1 MIIWIASYPKSGNT
15 YLRSFL
21 SSYYFSKNGKFDFS
35 LLENIKNFPGIHYS
49 KNRSD
54 SNLEASR
61 NWIVNQNY
69 FFEKEKLNF
78 LKTHNSMKLFEGNKF
93 TTKDQTIGAVY
104 IYRDPRNIIT
114 SLKNHYSMNY
124 QNAFNFMTDDKS
136 FIIQDSYDNDKS
148 NFTYLGSWESHYKSW
163 FSIKDFRIMLIKY
176 EDLQDRKFEIFLD
189 LVKFVNSLA
198 DKDEKVNEKKL
209 EKSIK
214 STNFSVLKNSERN
227 HGFVESVKSKI
238 SGQKVSFFNL
248 GFNNRWKKNLPQDF
262 QIRMSDYFKEDL
274 KFLKY
279 WG

>member
-1 MIIWIASYPKSGNT
+1 
-15 YLRSFL
+15 
-21 SSYYFSKNGKFDFS
+21 
-35 LLENIKNFPGIHYS
+35 
-49 KNRSD
+49 
-54 SNLEASR
+54 
-61 NWIVNQNY
+61 
-69 FFEKEKLNF
+69 
-78 LKTHNSMKLFEGNKF
+78 MKLFEGNKF

-124 QNAFNFMTDDKS
+124 QNAFDFMTDDKS

-238 SGQKVSFFNL
+238 SGQKVNFFNL

>member
-21 SSYYFSKNGKFDFS
+21 SSYYFSKNGKFDFT

-61 NWIVNQNY
+61 NWIINQNY
-69 FFEKEKLNF
+69 FFKKEKLNF
-78 LKTHNSMKLFEGNKF
+78 LKTHNSMKPFEGNRF

-124 QNAFNFMTDDKS
+124 QNAFDFMKDDKS

-163 FSIKDFRIMLIKY
+163 FYIKDFRIMLIKY

-198 DKDEKVNEKKL
+198 DKNEKVNEKKL

-238 SGQKVSFFNL
+238 SGQKVNFFNL

-262 QIRMSDYFKEDL
+262 QISMSDYFKEDL

>member
-61 NWIVNQNY
+61 NWIINQNH

-262 QIRMSDYFKEDL
+262 QISMTDYFKEDL

>member
-61 NWIVNQNY
+61 NWIINQNH

>member
-61 NWIVNQNY
+61 NWIINQNY
-69 FFEKEKLNF
+69 FFKKEKLNF
-78 LKTHNSMKLFEGNKF
+78 LKTHNSIKPFEGNRF

-124 QNAFNFMTDDKS
+124 QNAFDFMTDDKS

-163 FSIKDFRIMLIKY
+163 FYIKDFRIMLIKY

-198 DKDEKVNEKKL
+198 DKNEKVNEKKL

-238 SGQKVSFFNL
+238 SGQKVNFFNL

-262 QIRMSDYFKEDL
+262 QASMSDYFKEDL

-279 WG
+279 

>member
-124 QNAFNFMTDDKS
+124 QNAFDFMTDDKS

-238 SGQKVSFFNL
+238 SGQKVNFFNL

-279 WG
+279 

>member
-238 SGQKVSFFNL
+238 SGQKVNFFNL

-279 WG
+279 

>member
-61 NWIVNQNY
+61 NWIINQNH

-189 LVKFVNSLA
+189 LVKFVNFLA
-198 DKDEKVNEKKL
+198 DKNEKVNEKKL

-238 SGQKVSFFNL
+238 SGQKVNFFNL

-262 QIRMSDYFKEDL
+262 QISMSDYFKEDL

>member
-61 NWIVNQNY
+61 NWIINQNY

-124 QNAFNFMTDDKS
+124 QNAFDFMTDDKS

-238 SGQKVSFFNL
+238 SGQKVNFFNL

>member
-21 SSYYFSKNGKFDFS
+21 SSYYFSKNGKFDFT

-61 NWIVNQNY
+61 NWIINQNY
-69 FFEKEKLNF
+69 FFKKEKLNF
-78 LKTHNSMKLFEGNKF
+78 LKTHNSIKPFEGNRF

-124 QNAFNFMTDDKS
+124 QNAFDFMKDDKS

-198 DKDEKVNEKKL
+198 DKNEKVNEKKL

-238 SGQKVSFFNL
+238 SGQKVNFFNL

-262 QIRMSDYFKEDL
+262 QASMSDYFKEDL

-279 WG
+279 

>member
-61 NWIVNQNY
+61 NWIINQNH

-238 SGQKVSFFNL
+238 SGQKVNFFNL

-262 QIRMSDYFKEDL
+262 QISMTDYFKEDL

>member
-61 NWIVNQNY
+61 NWIINQNY
-69 FFEKEKLNF
+69 FFEREKLNF

-124 QNAFNFMTDDKS
+124 QNAFDFMTDDKS
-136 FIIQDSYDNDKS
+136 FIIQDSFDNDKS

-176 EDLQDRKFEIFLD
+176 EDLQDRKYEIFLD
-189 LVKFVNSLA
+189 LVKFVNSLVG
-198 DKDEKVNEKKL
+198 KDEKINEKKL

-214 STNFSVLKNSERN
+214 STNFSVLKNSEIN

-262 QIRMSDYFKEDL
+262 QISMSDYFKEDL

>member
-61 NWIVNQNY
+61 NWIINQNH

-114 SLKNHYSMNY
+114 SFKNHYSMNY
-124 QNAFNFMTDDKS
+124 QNAFDFMKDDKS

-238 SGQKVSFFNL
+238 SGQKVNFFNL

-262 QIRMSDYFKEDL
+262 QISMTDYFKEDL